1 MLVFSAL
8 AMPPF
13 RSVKLR
19 TKRANCAACGSDK
32 ENSKMIEETDYVA
45 FCGGSQL
52 DWETAG
58 LLPGKADERMSAQV
72 RLVFLKNYF
81 DLIGNASPRTCIPDS
96 RIR

>member
-19 TKRANCAACGSDK
+19 TKRANCPACGSDK
-32 ENSKMIEETDYVA
+32 DNSKIIEKTDYVA
-45 FCGGSQL
+45 FCGGGQP

-58 LLPGKADERMSAQV
+58 LVPGKADERMSAQV
-72 RLVFLKNYF
+72 RLFFLKT
-81 DLIGNASPRTCIPDS
+81 LSTLLVMLHPEPA
-96 RIR
+96 